1 LTDRSHPAKTL
12 KSKIYEAQLTAYVQ
26 MFDDDK
32 KKLQFELGVHTA
44 RGVDEANKKLD
55 NQNANLNLILERME
69 ELFRKL
75 DTSRER
81 DARDFIETNKGAQA
95 CVENESTL
103 WRLLV
108 MGGEKVEGYDP
119 AQPGKV
125 DLASA
130 RKMLSKEL
138 TEDVK
143 EVVERSMD
151 SFARKMKLQG
161 EDLAETIINELSDK
175 SIKRIRDPVSS
186 RTTSFIRS

>member
-1 LTDRSHPAKTL
+1 
-12 KSKIYEAQLTAYVQ
+12 
-26 MFDDDK
+26 
-32 KKLQFELGVHTA
+32 
-44 RGVDEANKKLD
+44 
-55 NQNANLNLILERME
+55 
-69 ELFRKL
+69 
-75 DTSRER
+75 
-81 DARDFIETNKGAQA
+81 
-95 CVENESTL
+95 
-103 WRLLV
+103 
-108 MGGEKVEGYDP
+108 
-119 AQPGKV
+119 V

-151 SFARKMKLQG
+151 SLARKMKLQG